1 MATLEVAMTTI
12 PVPRGVFQ
20 PREWAIGNRTLI
32 VNASSKRA
40 LAVLDAPSPLLLPP
54 GSIVQ
59 FDGQPGEFVVTGLRV
74 IAGRLGGIVCVE
86 VQPVPVTKRGSNPQA
101 KFPSGRPR
109 HLRPAPGA

>member
-1 MATLEVAMTTI
+1 MTSI

-32 VNASSKRA
+32 VNARSKRA

-59 FDGQPGEFVVTGLRV
+59 FDGQPGEFVVRGIRV
-74 IAGRLGGIVCVE
+74 IAGRLGGIVCAEVE
-86 VQPVPVTKRGSNPQA
+86 PVRVAKRNSNPQP
-101 KFPSGRPR
+101 KIPSGRPR
-109 HLRPAPGA
+109 HLQAAPE